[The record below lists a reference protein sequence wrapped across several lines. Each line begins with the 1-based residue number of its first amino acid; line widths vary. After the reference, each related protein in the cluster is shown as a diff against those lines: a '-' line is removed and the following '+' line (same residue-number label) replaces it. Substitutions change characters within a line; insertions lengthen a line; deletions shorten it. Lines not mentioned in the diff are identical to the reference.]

1 VAGLHYPCPHEY
13 IAVKD
18 TFGESGKPLDLLQ
31 KYGLNA
37 EAIIAAAKKAIQ
49 RK

>member
-1 VAGLHYPCPHEY
+1 MHCPCPHEY

-18 TFGESGKPLDLLQ
+18 TFGESGKPLDLLE

-37 EAIIAAAKKAIQ
+37 VSIAAAARRAIG